1 MKIKW
6 LGHSS
11 FLITSGEGVKVITD
25 PYPGGEE
32 LGYPAIR
39 ESADIVT
46 VSHDHFD
53 HNNTSAVRENPEVI
67 TGGDTDIK
75 GINVRSVASWHDDEE
90 GKSRG
95 KNNIFCI
102 GVSGVNVCH
111 LGDLGHTLS
120 EKQVAEIGPVDILLI
135 PVGGHFTIDAA
146 GATRVCNQLSP
157 SVVIPMHYRNRWCR
171 FPISGV
177 DDFLAGKEDVV
188 RMEGSE
194 VEFSAGS
201 LPAGIRIVVLEPRP

>member
-1 MKIKW
+1 MKIEW

-25 PYPGGEE
+25 PYPTGED
-32 LGYPAIR
+32 LGYPEIT

-53 HNNTSAVRENPEVI
+53 HNNTSAVLGNPEVI
-67 TGGDTDIK
+67 TRGDNNIK
-75 GINVRSVASWHDDEE
+75 GINIRSVASWHDAEE
-90 GKSRG
+90 GRSRG
-95 KNNIFCI
+95 KNNIFCL
-102 GVSGVNVCH
+102 GVSRVSVCH

-120 EKQVAEIGPVDILLI
+120 EKQVADIGPVDILLI

-146 GATRVCNQLSP
+146 GATIVCNQLSP

-188 RMEGSE
+188 RVEGSE
-194 VEFSAGS
+194 VEFSVDS
-201 LPAGIRIVVLEPRP
+201 LPAGKRIVVLEPRP